1 MAHRVLVVHA
11 HPDGETVWTGATIAR
26 LVADGSAVTVLTA
39 TRGERSDV
47 IDASLREAGSQAIAA
62 TRARELGDALGVL
75 GVSDHRF
82 LGAANA
88 RWSDTPRRYTD
99 SSGGVAPAAEDEADR
114 LDSLALSA
122 PEEIAADIAAVI
134 ADVRPDLV
142 IGYGADGLDGHPD
155 RRIIGE
161 NARWAARALNVPYF
175 EILPPGEVGSVTVDE
190 PHALARRAQALRAY
204 PSRIRVDAESF
215 RLPTGAPHPLDLPE
229 SFRRVRPQPT
239 GFASF
244 GIGARILAC
253 FFALVLGVFAGLV
266 LTFAHQSTVRVGDL
280 TVPWGVIAAL
290 VLSAALLA
298 GLRIVYTT
306 RLVTGAAAL
315 GLLGVVALLSLAVGG
330 SVVVPDNDAGRV
342 WTIGVVLITAVVLAW
357 PRIERRGGDRMESP
371 AAKGSEQP

>member
-1 MAHRVLVVHA
+1 MTQRVLVVHA

-26 LVADGSAVTVLTA
+26 LVADGATVTVLTA

-47 IDASLREAGSQAIAA
+47 IDASLREAGSRAIAEA
-62 TRARELGDALGVL
+62 GERELRDALEVL
-75 GVSDHRF
+75 GVRDHRF

-99 SSGGVAPAAEDEADR
+99 SSGGTAIPPADEADR
-114 LDSLALSA
+114 LDSLAVA
-122 PEEIAADIAAVI
+122 PPEEIAADIAAVI

-142 IGYGADGLDGHPD
+142 IGYGDDGLDGHPD

-161 NARWAARALNVPYF
+161 NARWAARALSVPYF
-175 EILPPGEVGSVTVDE
+175 EILPPGAPGGVTVDE
-190 PHALARRAQALRAY
+190 PDVLEVRARALRAY

-215 RLPTGAPHPLDLPE
+215 RLPTGAPRALDLPE
-229 SFRRVRPQPT
+229 SYRRVRPQPT
-239 GFASF
+239 GFASY
-244 GIGARILAC
+244 GIAARILAC

-266 LTFAHQSTVRVGDL
+266 LTFAHQSAMRVGDVS
-280 TVPWGVIAAL
+280 VPWGLIVAL

-298 GLRIVYTT
+298 GLRLVYTT
-306 RLVTGAAAL
+306 RLVAGAAAL
-315 GLLGVVALLSLAVGG
+315 GLLGVVALLSLASGG

-371 AAKGSEQP
+371 SAKGSEQP